1 MNTTNFNSFNDTIF
15 LTFFTI
21 EGIIAIPTVFG
32 NLLLIYCIKHYKTFH
47 TRSYILIANLA
58 VSDFLIGA
66 VFIPYD
72 MSTVGFPQ
80 MRQNKITCI
89 LRNALLLTFVGA
101 SVVNLLLI
109 SLERYAAIAYP
120 LWHLK
125 LSPNW
130 LIGSII
136 LAWSFSSILAILPLM
151 GWNSWNTTLKC
162 TRKWNDT
169 YAHSYKVMWILIC
182 VLTIIISISLFIRV
196 VIITFKLLDSS
207 NMAEG
212 DIRKFSPRY
221 LTTSIEKTKVL
232 ILILGVFVV
241 CWAPYCIVV
250 FLEILFPSKRK
261 QLDEVRIYCGMVAFV
276 NSSLNWVIYGLK
288 NKKIRHAFIRTLKC
302 GSGESMQSIS
312 RQNSSNPNSCTE
324 FGQISSISL

>member
-1 MNTTNFNSFNDTIF
+1 
-15 LTFFTI
+15 
-21 EGIIAIPTVFG
+21 
-32 NLLLIYCIKHYKTFH
+32 
-47 TRSYILIANLA
+47 
-58 VSDFLIGA
+58 
-66 VFIPYD
+66 
-72 MSTVGFPQ
+72 
-80 MRQNKITCI
+80 
-89 LRNALLLTFVGA
+89 
-101 SVVNLLLI
+101 
-109 SLERYAAIAYP
+109 

-324 FGQISSISL
+324 FGQISSIRL